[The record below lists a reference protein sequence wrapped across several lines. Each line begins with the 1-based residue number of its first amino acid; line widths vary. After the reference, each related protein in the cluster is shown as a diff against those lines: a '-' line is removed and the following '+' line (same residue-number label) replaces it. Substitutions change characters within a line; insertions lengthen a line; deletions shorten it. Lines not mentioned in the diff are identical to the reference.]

1 MSKIVPMRL
10 MLRPSG
16 TVTFSRK
23 CKCGQGL
30 ITIRYKLEDD
40 DTKPELSTE
49 NFKSPTLAKWTGT
62 IRIEVKP
69 YDAAETPYSLFLSTA
84 EACDFVGG
92 DMPTTETY
100 EAFCRKVRE
109 RKAYPPAKV
118 PIPCEGGKSLTAQGQ
133 TKKPGSHS
141 TDRHK

>member
-1 MSKIVPMRL
+1 MSEAASDYVQF
-10 MLRPSG
+10 SG
-16 TVTFSRK
+16 TTRINRK
-23 CKCGQGL
+23 CRCDQGL
-30 ITIRYKLEDD
+30 ITILYVLKTDGTTPKISYD
-40 DTKPELSTE
+40 
-49 NFKSPTLAKWTGT
+49 NFKSPTLTKFFGT
-62 IRIEVKP
+62 IKIEVKP
-69 YDAAETPYSLFLSTA
+69 REVTESPFSLTLSVAEMEDL
-84 EACDFVGG
+84 VGG

-118 PIPCEGGKSLTAQGQ
+118 PIPGGGEKSLTAQGQ